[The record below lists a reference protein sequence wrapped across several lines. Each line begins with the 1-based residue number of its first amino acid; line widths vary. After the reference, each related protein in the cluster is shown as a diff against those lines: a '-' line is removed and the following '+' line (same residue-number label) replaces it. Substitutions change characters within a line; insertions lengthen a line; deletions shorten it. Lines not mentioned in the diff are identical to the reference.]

1 MKKSPLPHR
10 HTDTP
15 SPRLTRRNA
24 LTLPRTDAPTG
35 PALPCAV
42 TPARRLAV
50 SSLLFAFVLTG
61 CQLLTYTSPTGERF
75 TRSSLGANTS
85 IQSLAI
91 EASTNGLLRRV
102 ELRGYQNDSSQAM
115 GAVTE
120 AAVRAAI
127 QGAKP

>member
-85 IQSLAI
+85 LHSLAF
-91 EASTNGLLRRV
+91 EATTNGLRRV
-102 ELRGYQNDSSQAM
+102 ELRGYQNDSSTAL

-120 AAVRAAI
+120 SAIRAAL
-127 QGAKP
+127 QAAKP